1 MGRGGGEGRIEGGER
16 ERKKIDRKRRGRANV
31 TSIVHFTDVVV

>member
-16 ERKKIDRKRRGRANV
+16 ERKKRDRKMRGRADM
-31 TSIVHFTDVVV
+31 TFIVHFTDVVV